1 MPTERAHGGAALVP
15 INLTA
20 PGFAGLNTEAEATLL
35 GAEWATVLTNVK
47 FDSAGRAGV
56 RNGWASQ
63 TTTAVGGVIM
73 RMFEYVKADATT
85 ETIFS
90 TDADIFADQ
99 AAPSSV
105 EGSLGIS
112 EGNIKFVN
120 FNDKCIALGTGTSSN
135 PSVYTGSSFATIT
148 VNSGTAPT
156 GTIGTSAFGR
166 VWCTDQD
173 GKTIRYSALLDETR
187 WDTADGGGLFD
198 MSKVWPSG
206 QDEVVAIEEFAGDLI
221 IFGKNNVVMVTDG
234 AGSALGIDPTTMY
247 VSDTIPGI
255 GCVSQFAIARAAGD
269 LWFLSSS
276 GVQTLN
282 RAMQDKTT
290 PTNNVSKNIQS
301 TVLAYLLQETDDN
314 DITMMYS
321 PKEDMVLLVFPQSNK
336 AVYFDTRG
344 QMQDGTYRAAEW
356 ATTMQTAHYFQS
368 DRETYG
374 SLTGTVG
381 EVMKYSGH
389 SENGIAYDFS
399 YTSGWLDFGQQLNQY
414 LKYPKR
420 LTSFVFVDAATTLNY
435 ALYYDFNTN
444 ARTTSVTS
452 VAASGAEFNI
462 SEFSDSGA
470 GIGYEDPAA
479 SGTLKESEF
488 GGGVSLQEL
497 SIPGKGGGQYIKV
510 GLNLSTAS
518 EDFALQQINL
528 YAKVGRTA

>member
-1 MPTERAHGGAALVP
+1 MPTQRAHGGAALVP

-35 GAEWATVLTNVK
+35 GPEWATVLTNVK
-47 FDSAGRAGV
+47 FDSAGRAAV
-56 RNGWASQ
+56 RNGWQSQ
-63 TTTAVGGVIM
+63 TTTPVAGVIM
-73 RMFEYVKADATT
+73 RMFEYIKADATI

-99 AAPSSV
+99 AAPTSV
-105 EGSLGIS
+105 EGSLAIT

-135 PSVYTGSSFATIT
+135 PSVYTGTTFATVT

-221 IFGKNNVVMVTDG
+221 IFGKNNIVIVTDG
-234 AGSALGIDPTTMY
+234 QGASLGIDPTSMY
-247 VSDTIPGI
+247 VSDTVPGI

-282 RAMQDKTT
+282 RALQDKTT
-290 PTNNVSKNIQS
+290 PTNNVSRNIQS
-301 TVLAYLLQETDDN
+301 NVLAYLIQETDDD
-314 DITMMYS
+314 DITMIYS

-336 AVYFDTRG
+336 AIYFDTRG
-344 QMQDGTYRAAEW
+344 QMQDGTYRAGEW
-356 ATTMQTAHYFQS
+356 STGLQTAHYFQS

-381 EVMKYSGH
+381 EVMKYSGFD
-389 SENGIAYDFS
+389 EDGTAYDFAYS
-399 YTSGWLDFGQQLNQY
+399 SGWLDFGQEMNQY
-414 LKYPKR
+414 LKYTKR
-420 LTSFVFVDAATTLNY
+420 LTSFVFVDAATQINY
-435 ALYYDFNTN
+435 SLYYDFNTN
-444 ARTTSVTS
+444 PRTTSV
-452 VAASGAEFNI
+452 AAPGASGAEFDV
-462 SEFSDSGA
+462 SEFTNSAA
-470 GIGYEDPAA
+470 GIGYADPNA
-479 SGTLKESEF
+479 STLKETEF

-518 EDFALQQINL
+518 AHFALQQINL